1 MNLLNSRRRY
11 FSFLLEN
18 HTDTHT
24 QQQLL
29 LLIKQLSFNDKKKQE
44 KILFL

>member
-24 QQQLL
+24 AAAAAAAAAPH
-29 LLIKQLSFNDKKKQE
+29 
-44 KILFL
+44 